1 MAFFSLVERLA
12 KRALNA
18 SGVHSRYADTSIA
31 KLHVYD
37 APGRGDLPAVVVLHG
52 ISSSA
57 AAYGPLIQKLRS
69 RVRRVIAPDAP
80 GHGLSGDP
88 RAPLNPESLFASLT
102 EALDAHI
109 DEPAVVFGCS
119 LGGAMA
125 INYALERAGRVRGL
139 MLASPAGATMDAN
152 ELERFLKTFQLTS
165 RADASD
171 FMARLYHRAP
181 WYTPLIAS
189 ELQKLFARPVITSF
203 TSSVRPEHLFTAEK
217 VGSLTMP
224 VHLIWGRSDRLMPPS
239 NLEFY
244 RKSLPGHTVIEE
256 PEGMG
261 HCPHLDNPAA
271 LADTICAFARKVAE
285 GSATGA
291 RMSA

>member
-57 AAYGPLIQKLRS
+57 AA
-69 RVRRVIAPDAP
+69 
-80 GHGLSGDP
+80 
-88 RAPLNPESLFASLT
+88 F
-102 EALDAHI
+102 DAHI

-125 INYALERAGRVRGL
+125 INYALERADRVRGL